1 MSLLQSSSKGLFSTQ
16 APGGRRP
23 YQWAH
28 WATVGV
34 GLLTLTVFQGYDL
47 FWLGHPFSASGYGMA
62 LGAMAGGSALGAGA
76 LAWGAS
82 SFLGSGGG
90 QIEGG

>member
-1 MSLLQSSSKGLFSTQ
+1 MMEPS
-16 APGGRRP
+16 RRP

-28 WATVGV
+28 WLTIGV
-34 GLLTLTVFQGYDL
+34 GLLTLTAFQAYDL
-47 FWLGHPFSASGYGMA
+47 FWLQHAFSASGYGMA